1 MVLKLSIYVFA
12 MIFVAFSGEFLT
24 AKRRRVAYTVLTGV
38 FIGDFFSQLFLV
50 QMFMFL
56 LRVFGGENF
65 AIIDKLLWIYI
76 LICCGLFA
84 FLGYKFATLFQNFK
98 FWRIHGKGVSFRSF
112 MGGKNYF
119 KVIFDDLDM
128 RAK

>member
-1 MVLKLSIYVFA
+1 MALKLSIYAFST
-12 MIFVAFSGEFLT
+12 IFVVFSGEFLT
-24 AKRRRVAYTVLTGV
+24 AKRRRVAYSVLTGV

-50 QMFMFL
+50 HMFMFL

-65 AIIDKLLWIYI
+65 AIIDKLLWVYI
-76 LICCGLFA
+76 LISCGLFA
-84 FLGYKFATLFQNFK
+84 FVGYKFATLFQNFK
-98 FWRIHGKGVSFRSF
+98 VWRIRGKGVSFRSF

-119 KVIFDDLDM
+119 KVVFDDLDM